1 VALQGTLD
9 TFSLPDVLRLLAT
22 TGKTGCLHVD
32 GDRGRGRVWIDGGS
46 VVAASAD
53 RALGEPSI
61 DEVVFEMLR
70 FGRGSF
76 SFAIDEPAP
85 HDAEPTE
92 IEGTLRR
99 ATQLLEEWRE
109 LEAIVPSLSHRVAM
123 APELTVEQV
132 TVDADRWK
140 ALVAIASGRSVGEL
154 AEALGVGELGITR
167 TVSDLVELGVAVVE
181 PPTTGRSNGSGR
193 RNVTEIGSRA
203 GESRRSARSDTAR
216 REPAP
221 ASDGT
226 AQVNW
231 AQTADPMGG
240 PDVDGMGRSAS
251 GTRMSNRA
259 TAPAPQVNGAN
270 VLSPSTRLAAEPT
283 VTAAAAVG
291 VVTPAG
297 GTPSIDSSPRSRRPA
312 STGRS
317 PRSRRAPTTPS
328 TGQPALATP
337 PRGGST
343 LPVPPPVDM
352 GLAAM
357 PAPVGEPMTTG
368 PIFPPTLETSPPS
381 GLPVTG
387 SYDAAYDTGRLGPS
401 PLPTDTGQIPVVSSS
416 ALPADLSWAA
426 EDDEAPIAPP
436 SRELAP
442 PLRTSSPPPPARLL
456 QPAPSGRPGPA
467 VPPPQNHGDPALHVV
482 AMSDAAR
489 AAVEAT
495 VGRSGGG
502 PAAMPMAGAT
512 QEQVMSR
519 GQLFRYLVSVHG

>member
-1 VALQGTLD
+1 MALQGTLD

-32 GDRGRGRVWIDGGS
+32 GDRGRGRVWIDGGA

-181 PPTTGRSNGSGR
+181 APAASRSNGSGR
-193 RNVTEIGSRA
+193 RNVTEIGTRG
-203 GESRRSARSDTAR
+203 GESRRSSRSDTSR
-216 REPAP
+216 REPVP
-221 ASDGT
+221 TSDG
-226 AQVNW
+226 APQVNW
-231 AQTADPMGG
+231 AQTADPMSN
-240 PDVDGMGRSAS
+240 PDTGGMGRSAS
-251 GTRMSNRA
+251 GTRMSSSRA
-259 TAPAPQVNGAN
+259 TVPAPQVNGAN
-270 VLSPSTRLAAEPT
+270 VLSPSSRLAAEPT

-297 GTPSIDSSPRSRRPA
+297 GTPSIDSSPKSRRSA

-357 PAPVGEPMTTG
+357 PAPVGEPLTTG

-381 GLPVTG
+381 GLPVP
-387 SYDAAYDTGRLGPS
+387 SAFDNGRLGPS

-426 EDDEAPIAPP
+426 EDDEAPIA
-436 SRELAP
+436 AP
-442 PLRTSSPPPPARLL
+442 PLQSAPSPLRSSSPPPPARLL
-456 QPAPSGRPGPA
+456 QPAPSGRPAPA
-467 VPPPQNHGDPALHVV
+467 SPQPQNHGDPAAHVV

-502 PAAMPMAGAT
+502 PAGMPMAGAT
-512 QEQVMSR
+512 QEQILSR